1 VPEIAGLGVASF
13 VLVAFSS
20 NPYNGERHER
30 RRPRRPDREG
40 PDRDPRRDSRDE
52 HADRSNQSRLDQT
65 NVNLDRHTNR
75 LDKRIDDTRADL
87 SRRLAE
93 VEIRTVTALNDV
105 HGTLRE
111 VRDLLRDRLDLR
123 DRVER
128 VERDVAE
135 LKRDRK
141 G

>member
-1 VPEIAGLGVASF
+1 MENAMSDDGRDDLTVRVLIEI
-13 VLVAFSS
+13 
-20 NPYNGERHER
+20 
-30 RRPRRPDREG
+30 
-40 PDRDPRRDSRDE
+40 RDE
-52 HADRSNQSRLDQT
+52 IRATNTRIDQTNSRLDQT

-123 DRVER
+123 DRVDR